1 MMYPILIKVRYE
13 SLPALLRLR
22 ELWLQVLY
30 SVIVNWVVAPLF
42 MLALAW
48 AFLPDRSELREGLI
62 LVGIARWYFPLP
74 YLYVTT

>member
-48 AFLPDRSELREGLI
+48 AFLPDRNELREGLI
-62 LVGIARWYFPLP
+62 LVGIARWYCPP
-74 YLYVTT
+74 SYPHATT